1 MHRHSFLKK
10 LVNTGLVVHFLQGK
24 TIKKEAA
31 PYGASFCLAVPPKLT
46 CVLLYSLY
54 RASPSDSSSTAP
66 ERNKYVLLLP
76 RPEHVIY
83 LCDFVRC
90 GVVGFFVL
98 IV

>member
-76 RPEHVIY
+76 RTTRQLSEKHQHTAS
-83 LCDFVRC
+83 LSQRF
-90 GVVGFFVL
+90 L
-98 IV
+98 II